1 MIDKDFLT
9 TSYYYLDG
17 YLYRTSDNTRIGS
30 IDKYG
35 YGVIQIRNK
44 KYRTHRLIW
53 LYHYGVWPTGPI
65 DHINGIRSDN
75 TIENLREAT
84 TQQNNFNRKP
94 RNGISSTYKG
104 LSWHRRNKKWQVQY
118 QLNGNM
124 IYVGLYECEI
134 EAAKAYDEAVRK
146 HQREFMKANV

>member
-1 MIDKDFLT
+1 M
-9 TSYYYLDG
+9 
-17 YLYRTSDNTRIGS
+17 
-30 IDKYG
+30 
-35 YGVIQIRNK
+35 
-44 KYRTHRLIW
+44 
-53 LYHYGVWPTGPI
+53 
-65 DHINGIRSDN
+65 
-75 TIENLREAT
+75 REAT

-94 RNGISSTYKG
+94 KNGISSKYKG
-104 LSWHRRNKKWQVQY
+104 LSWHKRNKKWQVQY